1 MNIIQDKR
9 ETVIRENNTAQ
20 EKITNILESHEK
32 TITELIID
40 EPLHGE
46 LDLSIFE
53 NMGFTKIKHL
63 DLGEGEITGIVNY
76 PESLQVLKCANNLLT
91 LIENLP
97 KDILEIDF
105 QYNYLTH
112 VDFKGLNKLYKIN
125 ISHNKIVEVENLPPN
140 LEELYCENNNL
151 KNLNLVENN
160 KLRVLHISHNPN
172 IVVENVP
179 KSLVDLK
186 MEDNPFSEVTYQEMH
201 PEERE
206 HQLDD
211 KKTFMEALNE
221 FLKLKNHY
229 EYILHEKRE
238 DVYESKKTMRGKNT
252 ARKLAQQV
260 KPRCINC
267 HRPVGTIFSMKRG
280 EYTAICGDA
289 NAQTKCNLN
298 IKLLRGNF
306 SSHDRLLY
314 LFHEEMEDLKEKIII
329 RKLDTLFNYVNEN
342 KAIAIFKK
350 ELEDYNFTS
359 GMFKELYEKNI
370 ELHNDPMRKELI
382 IKKEN
387 DIFKLMETI
396 NKLLEEYEKHNNKEI
411 LRNAVEIQ
419 VKEIIPE
426 MENLRRLKY
435 ELMEMDNITINAGGF
450 GKSIIDVNCK
460 LTQRY
465 VNLSKHD
472 FTFGEEP
479 SVIKFVKTGK

>member
-9 ETVIRENNTAQ
+9 ETVISENNTAQ
-20 EKITNILESHEK
+20 EKLVNILESHENS
-32 TITELIID
+32 ITELIVD
-40 EPLHGE
+40 ESLHGE

-53 NMGFTKIKHL
+53 DMGFYKIKHL

-112 VDFKGLNKLYKIN
+112 IDFKGLNKLYKIN
-125 ISHNKIVEVENLPPN
+125 ISHNKIGEVENLPPN
-140 LEELYCENNNL
+140 LEELYCENNHL

-186 MEDNPFSEVTYQEMH
+186 MEENPFSEVTYQEMH

-206 HQLDD
+206 HQPDD
-211 KKTFMEALNE
+211 KKNFIEAVNE
-221 FLKLKNHY
+221 FLKLKKMY
-229 EYILHEKRE
+229 EYILHKKRE
-238 DVYESKKTMRGKNT
+238 EVYESKKMMKGKNT
-252 ARKLAQQV
+252 ACKLAQQV
-260 KPRCINC
+260 KAHCINC
-267 HRPVGTIFSMKRG
+267 HRPVGTIFSIKKG
-280 EYTAICGDA
+280 EYTAICGDT
-289 NAQTKCNLN
+289 NVQTKCSLN
-298 IKLLRGNF
+298 IKILGGDY
-306 SSHDRLLY
+306 SSHDNILY
-314 LFHEEMEDLKEKIII
+314 LFREEVEELKEKIIA

-342 KAIAIFKK
+342 KAISIFKK

-359 GMFKELYEKNI
+359 AMYKQLYEKNI
-370 ELHNDPMRKELI
+370 EIHNDPTRKELI

-387 DIFKLMETI
+387 DISKLMETM
-396 NKLLEEYEKHNNKEI
+396 NKLLEEYEKTNNKEI

-435 ELMEMDNITINAGGF
+435 ELMEMDNKTTNAGGF
-450 GKSIIDVNCK
+450 GKSVIDVNCK
-460 LTQRY
+460 LIQRY
-465 VNLSKHD
+465 ANLSKYD

-479 SVIKFVKTGK
+479 SVVKFVKTGK

>member
-9 ETVIRENNTAQ
+9 ETIIRDNNTAQ
-20 EKITNILESHEK
+20 IKLTNILETHDK
-32 TITELIID
+32 TITELIVN

-76 PESLQVLKCANNLLT
+76 PKTLQVLKCANNLLVE
-91 LIENLP
+91 IENLP
-97 KDILEIDF
+97 DDILEIDF
-105 QYNYLTH
+105 QYNYLSH

-125 ISHNKIVEVENLPPN
+125 ISHNKIIEVENLPPN

-151 KNLNLVENN
+151 KNLNLLENN
-160 KLRVLHISHNPN
+160 KLRLLHISHNSN
-172 IVVENVP
+172 VIIENVP

-186 MEDNPFSEVTYQEMH
+186 MEENPFSEVTYQEMH
-201 PEERE
+201 PTERE
-206 HQLDD
+206 PRNDE
-211 KKTFMEALNE
+211 KKSFIETLKVFLN
-221 FLKLKNHY
+221 LKTYY
-229 EYILHEKRE
+229 ENTLYEKRKE
-238 DVYESKKTMRGKNT
+238 VYESKKTMKGKNT

-260 KPRCINC
+260 KPLCINC
-267 HRPVGTIFSMKRG
+267 KRPVGTIFSVKKG

-298 IKLLRGNF
+298 VKLLRGDF
-306 SSHDRLLY
+306 SSHDSLLY
-314 LFHEEMEDLKEKIII
+314 LFHEEMEELKEKIIS
-329 RKLDTLFNYVNEN
+329 RKLDTLFNYVDEN
-342 KAIAIFKK
+342 RAVSKFKK

-359 GMFKELYEKNI
+359 GMFKQLYEKNI

-387 DIFKLMETI
+387 DVYKLMETI
-396 NKLLEEYEKHNNKEI
+396 NKLLEEYEKQGNREI

-419 VKEIIPE
+419 VKELIPE

-435 ELMEMDNITINAGGF
+435 ELIEMDNQTVNAGGF
-450 GKSIIDVNCK
+450 GKSIIDVKCN
-460 LTQRY
+460 LIQRY

-479 SVIKFVKTGK
+479 SVVKFIR

>member
-20 EKITNILESHEK
+20 EKLINILETHEK
-32 TITELIID
+32 TITELILD
-40 EPLHGE
+40 ESLHGE

-53 NMGFTKIKHL
+53 DMGFTKIKHL

-91 LIENLP
+91 QIENLP

-105 QYNYLTH
+105 QYNYLSH

-125 ISHNKIVEVENLPPN
+125 ISHNKIGEVENLPPN

-172 IVVENVP
+172 IVLENVP

-186 MEDNPFSEVTYQEMH
+186 MEENPFSEVTYQEMH

-206 HQLDD
+206 HHRDD
-211 KKTFMEALNE
+211 KKNFIEAVNE
-221 FLKLKNHY
+221 FLKLKKMY
-229 EYILHEKRE
+229 EYLLYENKKE
-238 DVYESKKTMRGKNT
+238 VYDSKKTMRGKNT

-267 HRPVGTIFSMKRG
+267 HRPVGTIFSIKNG
-280 EYTAICGDA
+280 EYTAICGDT
-289 NAQTKCNLN
+289 NAQTKCSLN
-298 IKLLRGNF
+298 IKILGGGY
-306 SSHDRLLY
+306 SSHDNILY
-314 LFHEEMEDLKEKIII
+314 LFREEVEESKEKIIA

-342 KAIAIFKK
+342 KAITIFKK
-350 ELEDYNFTS
+350 DLEDYNFTNS
-359 GMFKELYEKNI
+359 IYKQLYEKNI
-370 ELHNDPMRKELI
+370 ELYSDPIRKELI
-382 IKKEN
+382 AKKEN
-387 DIFKLMETI
+387 EISKLMETM
-396 NKLLEEYEKHNNKEI
+396 NKLLEEYEKTNNKEI

-450 GKSIIDVNCK
+450 GKSIIDVKCK
-460 LTQRY
+460 LLQRY
-465 VNLSKHD
+465 ANLSRYDH
-472 FTFGEEP
+472 TFGEEP
-479 SVIKFVKTGK
+479 SVVKFVKTGK

>member
-9 ETVIRENNTAQ
+9 ETIIRENNTAQ
-20 EKITNILESHEK
+20 EKLTNILETHEK

-46 LDLSIFE
+46 LDLSVFE
-53 NMGFTKIKHL
+53 DMGFTNIKHL

-76 PESLQVLKCANNLLT
+76 PKTLQVLKCANNLLVQ
-91 LIENLP
+91 IENLP
-97 KDILEIDF
+97 HDILEIDF
-105 QYNYLTH
+105 QYNYLTN

-140 LEELYCENNNL
+140 LEELYIENNNL
-151 KNLNLVENN
+151 KKLNLLENN
-160 KLRVLHISHNPN
+160 KIRVLHISHNSN
-172 IVVENVP
+172 VIIENVP

-186 MEDNPFSEVTYQEMH
+186 MEENPFSEITYREMH
-201 PEERE
+201 LVERE
-206 HQLDD
+206 PIIEN
-211 KKTFMEALNE
+211 KKTFIESVNI
-221 FLKLKNHY
+221 FLKLKNYY
-229 EYILHEKRE
+229 EYTLHEKRE
-238 DVYESKKTMRGKNT
+238 EVYESKKNMKGKNT

-260 KPRCINC
+260 KPLCINC
-267 HRPVGTIFSMKRG
+267 KRPVGTIFSIKKG

-289 NAQTKCNLN
+289 NVQTKCNLN
-298 IKLLRGNF
+298 IKLLRGDF
-306 SSHDRLLY
+306 SSHDNILY
-314 LFHEEMEDLKEKIII
+314 LFKEEIEDLKEKIIS
-329 RKLDTLFNYVNEN
+329 RKLDILFNYADE
-342 KAIAIFKK
+342 KKSIANFKK
-350 ELEDYNFTS
+350 ELEEYNFTS
-359 GMFKELYEKNI
+359 GMYKQLYEKNI

-387 DIFKLMETI
+387 DVYKLMETV
-396 NKLLEEYEKHNNKEI
+396 NKLLEEYEKQNNKEI

-419 VKEIIPE
+419 IKELIPE

-435 ELMEMDNITINAGGF
+435 ELVEMDNQTINAGGF

-460 LTQRY
+460 LIQRY

-479 SVIKFVKTGK
+479 SVVKFNR

>member
-20 EKITNILESHEK
+20 EKLINILETHEK
-32 TITELIID
+32 TITELILD
-40 EPLHGE
+40 ESLHGE

-53 NMGFTKIKHL
+53 NMGFHKIKHL

-76 PESLQVLKCANNLLT
+76 PESLHVLKCANNLLT
-91 LIENLP
+91 EIENLP

-105 QYNYLTH
+105 QYNYLSH
-112 VDFKGLNKLYKIN
+112 VDLKGLNKLYKIN
-125 ISHNKIVEVENLPPN
+125 ISHNKIGEVENLPPN

-151 KNLNLVENN
+151 KNLNLLENN

-172 IVVENVP
+172 IVLENVP

-186 MEDNPFSEVTYQEMH
+186 MEENPFSEVTYQEMH

-206 HQLDD
+206 HHRDD
-211 KKTFMEALNE
+211 KKNFMEAVNE
-221 FLKLKNHY
+221 FLKLKKMY
-229 EYILHEKRE
+229 EYLLYENKKE
-238 DVYESKKTMRGKNT
+238 VYDSKKTMRGKNT

-267 HRPVGTIFSMKRG
+267 HRPVGTIFSIKKG
-280 EYTAICGDA
+280 EYTAICGDT
-289 NAQTKCNLN
+289 NAQTKCSLN
-298 IKLLRGNF
+298 IKILGGGY
-306 SSHDRLLY
+306 SSHDNTLY
-314 LFHEEMEDLKEKIII
+314 LFREEVEESKEKIIA

-342 KAIAIFKK
+342 KAISIFKK
-350 ELEDYNFTS
+350 ELEDYNFTNS
-359 GMFKELYEKNI
+359 MYKQLYEKNI
-370 ELHNDPMRKELI
+370 ELYNDPIRKELI
-382 IKKEN
+382 VKKEN
-387 DIFKLMETI
+387 EISKLMETM
-396 NKLLEEYEKHNNKEI
+396 NKLLEEYEKTNNKEI

-450 GKSIIDVNCK
+450 GKSIIDVKCS
-460 LTQRY
+460 LVQRY
-465 VNLSKHD
+465 ANLSRYDH
-472 FTFGEEP
+472 TFGEEP
-479 SVIKFVKTGK
+479 SVVKFVKTGK

>member
-20 EKITNILESHEK
+20 EKLINILESHDK
-32 TITELIID
+32 TITELVID

-46 LDLSIFE
+46 LDLSIFDD
-53 NMGFTKIKHL
+53 MGFTKIKHL

-76 PESLQVLKCANNLLT
+76 PESLQVLKCANNLLIQ
-91 LIENLP
+91 IENLP

-105 QYNYLTH
+105 QYNYLSH
-112 VDFKGLNKLYKIN
+112 VDFKGLNKLHKIN
-125 ISHNKIVEVENLPPN
+125 ISHNKIIDVENLPPN

-160 KLRVLHISHNPN
+160 KLRVLHISHNSN
-172 IVVENVP
+172 VIIENVP

-186 MEDNPFSEVTYQEMH
+186 MEDNPFSEITYQEMH
-201 PEERE
+201 PTERE
-206 HQLDD
+206 HPSDD
-211 KKTFMEALNE
+211 KKNFIEALNE
-221 FLKLKNHY
+221 FLKLKNAY
-229 EYILHEKRE
+229 EMKLYEKRK
-238 DVYESKKTMRGKNT
+238 DVYESKKMMKGKNT

-260 KPRCINC
+260 KPSCINC
-267 HRPVGTIFSMKRG
+267 NRPVGTIFSIKKG

-298 IKLLRGNF
+298 IKLSGGDY
-306 SSHDRLLY
+306 SSHSSVLY
-314 LFHEEMEDLKEKIII
+314 LFKDVVDDLKEQIIS

-342 KAIAIFKK
+342 KAISIFKK
-350 ELEDYNFTS
+350 ELEEYNLTS
-359 GMFKELYEKNI
+359 SLYKQLSEKNV
-370 ELHNDPMRKELI
+370 ELHNEPIRKELI
-382 IKKEN
+382 LKKEN
-387 DIFKLMETI
+387 DIFKLMETM
-396 NKLLEEYEKHNNKEI
+396 NKLLEEYEKQNNKEI

-435 ELMEMDNITINAGGF
+435 ELMEMDNKTINAGGF

-460 LTQRY
+460 LIQRY

-479 SVIKFVKTGK
+479 GVAKFVKTGK